1 MDTAKK
7 IRSVVCYL
15 SGTIGLT
22 ITQDVS
28 DILGI
33 ILTAV
38 SIVSM
43 LVCLIVNL
51 ISRIKKATEDGKV
64 TDKELKQILGEI
76 EKTKKEINNE
86 LKRNDQ
92 DEKESK

>member
-7 IRSVVCYL
+7 ISSVVCYL

-43 LVCLIVNL
+43 LVCLIINL
-51 ISRIKKATEDGKV
+51 ISRIKKAKEDGKV
-64 TDKELKQILGEI
+64 TASELKEILGEI
-76 EKTKKEINNE
+76 NKAKKEINNE

-92 DEKESK
+92 DEKGSK

>member
-7 IRSVVCYL
+7 ISSVVCYL
-15 SGTIGLT
+15 SGTLGLT

-28 DILGI
+28 DILGV

-43 LVCLIVNL
+43 LVCLIINL
-51 ISRIKKATEDGKV
+51 ISRIKKAKEDGKV
-64 TDKELKQILGEI
+64 TGEELKEILGEI
-76 EKTKKEINNE
+76 DKAKKEINNE

-92 DEKESK
+92 DEKGSK

>member
-7 IRSVVCYL
+7 ISSVVCYL

-22 ITQDVS
+22 ITQEVS

-43 LVCLIVNL
+43 LVCLIINL
-51 ISRIKKATEDGKV
+51 ISRIKKAKEDGKV
-64 TDKELKQILGEI
+64 TAEELKEILGEI
-76 EKTKKEINNE
+76 DKAKKEINNE

-92 DEKESK
+92 DEKGSK

>member
-7 IRSVVCYL
+7 ICSVVCYL

-51 ISRIKKATEDGKV
+51 ISRVKKATEDGKV

-92 DEKESK
+92 DEKGSK

>member
-7 IRSVVCYL
+7 ISSVVCYL

-43 LVCLIVNL
+43 LVCLIINL
-51 ISRIKKATEDGKV
+51 ISRIKKAKADGKV
-64 TDKELKQILGEI
+64 TGEELKEILGEI
-76 EKTKKEINNE
+76 DKTKKEINNE

-92 DEKESK
+92 DEKGSK

>member
-7 IRSVVCYL
+7 ISSVVCYL

-51 ISRIKKATEDGKV
+51 ISMIKKAAADGKV
-64 TDKELKQILGEI
+64 TDKELKQILGEV
-76 EKTKKEINNE
+76 EKTKKEIDNE
-86 LKRNDQ
+86 LKGHDQ
-92 DEKESK
+92 GKNGSK

>member
-7 IRSVVCYL
+7 ISSVVCYL

-22 ITQDVS
+22 ITEDVS

-51 ISRIKKATEDGKV
+51 ISRIKKAKEDGKV
-64 TDKELKQILGEI
+64 TGEELKEILGEI
-76 EKTKKEINNE
+76 DKAKKEINNE
-86 LKRNDQ
+86 LKRTDQ
-92 DEKESK
+92 GKKGSK

>member
-1 MDTAKK
+1 MDAAKK
-7 IRSVVCYL
+7 ISSVVCYL

-43 LVCLIVNL
+43 LVCLIINL
-51 ISRIKKATEDGKV
+51 ISMIKKAKEDGKV
-64 TDKELKQILGEI
+64 TGEELKEILGEI
-76 EKTKKEINNE
+76 DKAKKEINNE

-92 DEKESK
+92 DEKGSK

>member
-1 MDTAKK
+1 MDAAKK
-7 IRSVVCYL
+7 ISSVVCYL

-51 ISRIKKATEDGKV
+51 ISRIKKAAADGKV

-92 DEKESK
+92 DEKGSK

>member
-1 MDTAKK
+1 MNTAKK
-7 IRSVVCYL
+7 IISIVCYL
-15 SGTIGLT
+15 SGTLGLT

-43 LVCLIVNL
+43 LVCLIINL
-51 ISRIKKATEDGKV
+51 ISRIKKAKEDGKV
-64 TDKELKQILGEI
+64 TDKELKEILGEI
-76 EKTKKEINNE
+76 DKAKKEINNE

-92 DEKESK
+92 DEKGSK

>member
-7 IRSVVCYL
+7 ISSVVCYL

-43 LVCLIVNL
+43 LVCLIINL
-51 ISRIKKATEDGKV
+51 ISRIKKAKEDGKI
-64 TDKELKQILGEI
+64 TENELKEILGEI

-92 DEKESK
+92 DEKGSK

>member
-7 IRSVVCYL
+7 ISSVVCYL

-43 LVCLIVNL
+43 LVCLIINL
-51 ISRIKKATEDGKV
+51 ISMIKKAKEDGKI
-64 TDKELKQILGEI
+64 TDSELKEILGEI
-76 EKTKKEINNE
+76 DKAKKEINNE
-86 LKRNDQ
+86 LKGHDQ
-92 DEKESK
+92 DEKGSK

>member
-7 IRSVVCYL
+7 ISSVVCYL

-43 LVCLIVNL
+43 LVCLSINL
-51 ISRIKKATEDGKV
+51 ISRIKKAKEDGKV
-64 TDKELKQILGEI
+64 TGEELKEILGEI
-76 EKTKKEINNE
+76 DKAKKEINNE

-92 DEKESK
+92 DEKGSK

>member
-1 MDTAKK
+1 MNTAKK
-7 IRSVVCYL
+7 ISSITCYL

-33 ILTAV
+33 IVTAV
-38 SIVSM
+38 SIVSR

-51 ISRIKKATEDGKV
+51 ISMIKKAKEDGKV
-64 TDKELKQILGEI
+64 TGEELKEILGEI
-76 EKTKKEINNE
+76 DKAKKEINNE

-92 DEKESK
+92 DEKGSK

>member
-7 IRSVVCYL
+7 ISSVVCYL

-22 ITQDVS
+22 ITQEVS
-28 DILGI
+28 DILGV

-43 LVCLIVNL
+43 LVCLIINL
-51 ISRIKKATEDGKV
+51 ISMIKKAKEDGKV
-64 TDKELKQILGEI
+64 TGEELKEILGEI
-76 EKTKKEINNE
+76 DKAKKEINNE

-92 DEKESK
+92 DEKGSK

>member
-7 IRSVVCYL
+7 ISSVVCYL

-51 ISRIKKATEDGKV
+51 ISMIKKATEDGKV
-64 TDKELKQILGEI
+64 TDKELKQIIGEI
-76 EKTKKEINNE
+76 EKTKKEIDNE
-86 LKRNDQ
+86 LKGHDKGKNG
-92 DEKESK
+92 SK

>member
-7 IRSVVCYL
+7 ISSVVCYL

-22 ITQDVS
+22 ITQEVS
-28 DILGI
+28 DILGV

-43 LVCLIVNL
+43 LVCLIINL
-51 ISRIKKATEDGKV
+51 ISMIKKAKEDGNV
-64 TDKELKQILGEI
+64 TASELKEILGEI
-76 EKTKKEINNE
+76 DKAKKEINNE
-86 LKRNDQ
+86 LKRTDQ
-92 DEKESK
+92 DEKGSK

>member
-7 IRSVVCYL
+7 ISSVVCYL

-43 LVCLIVNL
+43 LICLIVNL

-92 DEKESK
+92 DKNGSK

>member
-1 MDTAKK
+1 MNTAKK
-7 IRSVVCYL
+7 ISSIVCYL

-43 LVCLIVNL
+43 LVCLIINL
-51 ISRIKKATEDGKV
+51 ISRIKKANEDGKV
-64 TDKELKQILGEI
+64 TGEELKEILGEI
-76 EKTKKEINNE
+76 DKAKKEINNE

-92 DEKESK
+92 DEKGSK

>member
-7 IRSVVCYL
+7 ISSVVCYL

-43 LVCLIVNL
+43 LVCLIINL
-51 ISRIKKATEDGKV
+51 ISRIKKAKEDGKV
-64 TDKELKQILGEI
+64 TGEELKEILGEI
-76 EKTKKEINNE
+76 DKAKKEINNE

-92 DEKESK
+92 DEKGSK

>member
-7 IRSVVCYL
+7 ISSVVCYL

-28 DILGI
+28 DILGV

-43 LVCLIVNL
+43 LVCLIINL
-51 ISRIKKATEDGKV
+51 VSMIKKAKEDGKV
-64 TDKELKQILGEI
+64 TGEELKEILGEI
-76 EKTKKEINNE
+76 DKAKKEINNE

-92 DEKESK
+92 DEKGSK

>member
-7 IRSVVCYL
+7 ISSVVCYL

-28 DILGI
+28 DILGV

-43 LVCLIVNL
+43 LVCLSINL
-51 ISRIKKATEDGKV
+51 ISMIKKAKEDGKV
-64 TDKELKQILGEI
+64 TSEELKEILGEI

-92 DEKESK
+92 DEKGSK

>member
-7 IRSVVCYL
+7 ISSVVCYL

-43 LVCLIVNL
+43 LVCLIINL
-51 ISRIKKATEDGKV
+51 ISRIKKAKEDGKV
-64 TDKELKQILGEI
+64 TSEELKEILGEI
-76 EKTKKEINNE
+76 DKAKKEINNE
-86 LKRNDQ
+86 LNRNDK
-92 DEKESK
+92 DEKGSK

>member
-7 IRSVVCYL
+7 ISSVVCYL

-51 ISRIKKATEDGKV
+51 ISRIKKAAADGKV

-86 LKRNDQ
+86 LKGKDQ
-92 DEKESK
+92 DEKGSK

>member
-7 IRSVVCYL
+7 ISSVVCYL

-22 ITQDVS
+22 ITQEVS
-28 DILGI
+28 DILGV

-43 LVCLIVNL
+43 LVCLIINL
-51 ISRIKKATEDGKV
+51 ISRIKKAKEDGKV
-64 TDKELKQILGEI
+64 TGEELKEILGEI
-76 EKTKKEINNE
+76 DKAKKEINNE
-86 LKRNDQ
+86 LNRNDQ
-92 DEKESK
+92 DEKGSK

>member
-7 IRSVVCYL
+7 ISAVVCYL
-15 SGTIGLT
+15 SGTIGLK

-86 LKRNDQ
+86 LKRNDK
-92 DEKESK
+92 DEKGSK

>member
-7 IRSVVCYL
+7 ISSVVCYL

-43 LVCLIVNL
+43 LVCLIINL
-51 ISRIKKATEDGKV
+51 ISRIKKAKEDGKV
-64 TDKELKQILGEI
+64 TDKEIKEILGEI
-76 EKTKKEINNE
+76 DKAKKEINNE

-92 DEKESK
+92 DEKGSK

>member
-7 IRSVVCYL
+7 ISSVVCYL

-28 DILGI
+28 DILGV

-43 LVCLIVNL
+43 LVCLIINL
-51 ISRIKKATEDGKV
+51 ISMIKKAKEDGKV
-64 TDKELKQILGEI
+64 TGEELKEILGEI
-76 EKTKKEINNE
+76 DKAKKEINNE

-92 DEKESK
+92 DEKGSK

>member
-7 IRSVVCYL
+7 ISSVVCYL

-43 LVCLIVNL
+43 LVCLSINL
-51 ISRIKKATEDGKV
+51 ISMIKKAKEDGKV
-64 TDKELKQILGEI
+64 TGEELKEILGEI
-76 EKTKKEINNE
+76 DKAKKEINNE

-92 DEKESK
+92 DEKGSK

>member
-1 MDTAKK
+1 MDTANK
-7 IRSVVCYL
+7 ISSVVCYL

-43 LVCLIVNL
+43 LVCLIINL
-51 ISRIKKATEDGKV
+51 ISRIKKAKEDGKV
-64 TDKELKQILGEI
+64 TGEELKEILGEI
-76 EKTKKEINNE
+76 DKAKKEINNE
-86 LKRNDQ
+86 LKRKDQ
-92 DEKESK
+92 DEKGSK

>member
-7 IRSVVCYL
+7 ISSVVCYL

-43 LVCLIVNL
+43 LVCLIVNH
-51 ISRIKKATEDGKV
+51 ISMIKKATEEGKV
-64 TDKELKQILGEI
+64 TNKELKQILGEI
-76 EKTKKEINNE
+76 KKKKKEIDNE
-86 LKRNDQ
+86 LKGNDQ
-92 DEKESK
+92 GKKGSK

>member
-7 IRSVVCYL
+7 ISSVVCYL

-22 ITQDVS
+22 ITQEVS

-43 LVCLIVNL
+43 LVCLIINL
-51 ISRIKKATEDGKV
+51 IGRIKKAKEDGKV
-64 TDKELKQILGEI
+64 TGEELKEILGEI
-76 EKTKKEINNE
+76 DKAKKEINNE

-92 DEKESK
+92 DKNGSK

>member
-7 IRSVVCYL
+7 ISSVVCYL

-43 LVCLIVNL
+43 LVCLIINL
-51 ISRIKKATEDGKV
+51 ISRIKKAKEDGKI
-64 TDKELKQILGEI
+64 TGEELKEILGEI

-86 LKRNDQ
+86 LKGKDQ
-92 DEKESK
+92 DEKGSK

>member
-7 IRSVVCYL
+7 ISSVVCYL

-51 ISRIKKATEDGKV
+51 ISMIKKATEDGKV

-76 EKTKKEINNE
+76 EKTKKEIDNE
-86 LKRNDQ
+86 LKGHDKGKNG
-92 DEKESK
+92 SK

>member
-1 MDTAKK
+1 MNTAKK
-7 IRSVVCYL
+7 ISSVVCYL

-43 LVCLIVNL
+43 LVCLIINL
-51 ISRIKKATEDGKV
+51 ISRIKKAKEDGKV
-64 TDKELKQILGEI
+64 TGEELKEILGEI
-76 EKTKKEINNE
+76 DKAKKEINNE
-86 LKRNDQ
+86 LKRKDQ
-92 DEKESK
+92 DEKGSK

>member
-1 MDTAKK
+1 MNTAKK
-7 IRSVVCYL
+7 ISSVVCYL

-28 DILGI
+28 DILGV

-43 LVCLIVNL
+43 LVCLIINL
-51 ISRIKKATEDGKV
+51 ISRIKKAKEDGKV
-64 TDKELKQILGEI
+64 TGEELKEILGEI
-76 EKTKKEINNE
+76 DKAKKEINNE

-92 DEKESK
+92 DEKGSK

>member
-7 IRSVVCYL
+7 ISSVVCYL

-43 LVCLIVNL
+43 LVCLIINL
-51 ISRIKKATEDGKV
+51 ISRIKKAKEDGKV
-64 TDKELKQILGEI
+64 TGEELKEILGEI
-76 EKTKKEINNE
+76 DKAKKEINNE
-86 LKRNDQ
+86 LNRKDQ
-92 DEKESK
+92 DEKGSK

>member
-7 IRSVVCYL
+7 ISSVVCYL

-43 LVCLIVNL
+43 LICLIVNL

-76 EKTKKEINNE
+76 EKTKKEVNNE
-86 LKRNDQ
+86 LKRNDK
-92 DEKESK
+92 DEKGSK

>member
-1 MDTAKK
+1 MNTAKK
-7 IRSVVCYL
+7 ISSVVCYL
-15 SGTIGLT
+15 SGSIGLT

-43 LVCLIVNL
+43 LVCLIINL
-51 ISRIKKATEDGKV
+51 ISRIKKAKEDGKV
-64 TDKELKQILGEI
+64 TGEELKEILGEI
-76 EKTKKEINNE
+76 DKAKKEINNE
-86 LKRNDQ
+86 LKRKDQ
-92 DEKESK
+92 DEKGSK